1 MRAAGREVPSAE
13 DFNSR
18 LARLRDTGGLAMLV
32 EFSVANHK
40 GIAER
45 QTLSMVPN
53 CDDPNWGA
61 APERAIETGHP
72 EIPHLL
78 PDACILGANG
88 TGKTSLVDAMRTMVY
103 LVNTSADNRA
113 DSKIPVTPF
122 ALERGWSRRP
132 SEFEAVFLYGPAA
145 YRYGFKATR
154 NRIMEEWLAVLPEES
169 QDWSVLLDRKWNSK
183 DKRHEAACA
192 AMPKGRRPDW
202 LSKTHPNT
210 LLLSAAANA
219 GAEGH
224 LEMAFAWLSEQ
235 LCPLNL
241 SSLAACGDPTQLN
254 LHLPQWRDRVVELCG
269 DLGVCL
275 HGIEVS
281 ETHMADLITID
292 DIPSPFREVILQSG
306 KGILDS
312 ANEKLRRDSPDS
324 VVMDIQLLRGDG
336 KGGPRHVDLSDESSG
351 IQTIVV
357 LAGLVLEAL
366 GTGSVIVADNLSAEL
381 HPTAVDRLIEMF
393 CDSFT
398 NPNGAQLV
406 FTTRDPAAGRKAFFE
421 RDQVWIMETERDD
434 QGAWLCYE
442 LNYKGRKGVGRLV
455 ENHLGGGGKRQIL

>member
-1 MRAAGREVPSAE
+1 ME
-13 DFNSR
+13 
-18 LARLRDTGGLAMLV
+18 
-32 EFSVANHK
+32 
-40 GIAER
+40 
-45 QTLSMVPN
+45 
-53 CDDPNWGA
+53 
-61 APERAIETGHP
+61 PERAIETGHP

-113 DSKIPVTPF
+113 DSKIPLTPF

-145 YRYGFKATR
+145 YRYGFKGTR

-183 DKRHEAACA
+183 DKRHKVACA
-192 AMPKGRRPDW
+192 AMPKGGHPNW

-224 LEMAFAWLSEQ
+224 LGMAFAWLSGQ

-241 SSLAACGDPTQLN
+241 SSLAVVGDPTQLD
-254 LHLPQWRDRVVELCG
+254 LRLPYWRDRVVEFCG
-269 DLGVCL
+269 DLGVHL
-275 HGIEVS
+275 HGIEIS

-292 DIPSPFREVILQSG
+292 DIPSPFREVIMMDG
-306 KGILDS
+306 EGIPDS
-312 ANEKLRRDSPDS
+312 VSEKLRRDSPDS

-336 KGGPRHVDLSDESSG
+336 KGGPRPMDLSDESTG
-351 IQTIVV
+351 IQTMFF
-357 LAGLVLEAL
+357 LAVPVLEAL
-366 GTGSVIVADNLSAEL
+366 YTSSVIVADNLSAEL
-381 HPTAVDRLIEMF
+381 HPTVVEGLIEMF
-393 CDSFT
+393 CDSCT
-398 NPNGAQLV
+398 NPNGAQII
-406 FTTRDPAAGRKAFFE
+406 FTTRDPTIGRASFFA
-421 RDQVWIMETERDD
+421 RDQVWIMEAEHGGS
-434 QGAWLCYE
+434 GARLRYE
-442 LNYKGRKGVGRLV
+442 LNYDGRSGIRSLIDD
-455 ENHLGGGGKRQIL
+455 HLGGDGSGRIV